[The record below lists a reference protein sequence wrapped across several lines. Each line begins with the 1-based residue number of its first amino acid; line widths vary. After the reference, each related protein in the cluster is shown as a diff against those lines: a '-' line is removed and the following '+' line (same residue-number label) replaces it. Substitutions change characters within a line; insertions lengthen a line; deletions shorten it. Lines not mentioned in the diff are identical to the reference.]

1 MDIRR
6 TILWMIFSF
15 SLLLLW
21 NNWQVYNGKPSLFTG
36 ATQSQ
41 STEPATTAA
50 NGSAAAESQGHVPEG
65 IPAPAG
71 SSTAPAAPAQQ
82 EPAAAAAAEQINIST
97 DVYNLV
103 FSTQGAQLVR
113 AELLKFGDEE
123 DPTKPMVL
131 LDNEASST
139 YLAQTGIVGAPQGSS
154 FPTHL
159 TPFRLTSTEKSLTG
173 DSLDVVFEA
182 EAGGVKVIKTYTL
195 HRGRYDIQVRH
206 EVHNLGDAPISPSVY
221 LQLTRDG
228 NDPPNTSFFYNT
240 FTGPAVYSSEHKYQK
255 VKFSDIEKNKASYV
269 KQADDGWVA
278 MVQHYFA
285 AAWVPVEDRA
295 RHNEI
300 LRVSDNLYSVRT
312 IQQIGT
318 IQPGEQQTIQSKLWL
333 GPQDQQAMQAVA
345 PGLDVVVDYGFLT
358 IIAKPLFKLMTWIHG
373 FLGNW
378 GWTIVVLTLLIKLV
392 FYPLSAASYRSMAK
406 MKLVTPRLQALREK
420 FGDDR
425 AKLNAAMMEMYRT
438 EKINPLGGC
447 LPMVV
452 QIPVFISLY
461 WVLLG
466 SVEMRGAPWILWIH
480 DLAAP
485 DHWFILPAIMM
496 GTMFLQIKLNPT
508 PPDPMQARIMMI
520 MPLVFGGMMFFF
532 PAGLVLYWCVNN
544 AVSIAQQCYIMHK
557 LDQET
562 KAAKR

>member
-36 ATQSQ
+36 ATQGQ
-41 STEPATTAA
+41 SSEQPSAPAKGSEAA
-50 NGSAAAESQGHVPEG
+50 QGHVPEG
-65 IPAPAG
+65 LPGTPADG
-71 SSTAPAAPAQQ
+71 APAAPAEPTRQ
-82 EPAAAAAAEQINIST
+82 EAAASEKINIST

-103 FSTQGAQLVR
+103 FDTQGAQLVR
-113 AELLKFGDEE
+113 AELLKFGAE
-123 DPTKPMVL
+123 DDASQPMVL
-131 LDNEASST
+131 LDNEANST
-139 YLAQTGIVGAPQGSS
+139 YLAQTGIVGAPQGQS

-159 TPFRLTSTEKSLTG
+159 TPFRLTSTEKTMTG

-182 EAGGVKVIKTYTL
+182 ESGGVKVIKTYTL
-195 HRGRYDIQVRH
+195 HRGRYDI
-206 EVHNLGDAPISPSVY
+206 EVSHTVQNLGDAPISPSVY

-255 VKFSDIEKNKASYV
+255 VKFSDIDKNKASYA
-269 KQADDGWVA
+269 KQVDDGWVA

-285 AAWVPVEDRA
+285 TAWVPVEDRA

-300 LRVSDNLYSVRT
+300 LRVSDNLYAVRT
-312 IQQIGT
+312 IQSIGA
-318 IQPGEQQTIQSKLWL
+318 IQPGAEQTIHARMWM

-358 IIAKPLFKLMTWIHG
+358 IIAKPLFKLMTWLHG

-406 MKLVTPRLQALREK
+406 MKQVTPRL
-420 FGDDR
+420 
-425 AKLNAAMMEMYRT
+425 
-438 EKINPLGGC
+438 
-447 LPMVV
+447 
-452 QIPVFISLY
+452 
-461 WVLLG
+461 
-466 SVEMRGAPWILWIH
+466 
-480 DLAAP
+480 
-485 DHWFILPAIMM
+485 
-496 GTMFLQIKLNPT
+496 
-508 PPDPMQARIMMI
+508 
-520 MPLVFGGMMFFF
+520 
-532 PAGLVLYWCVNN
+532 
-544 AVSIAQQCYIMHK
+544 
-557 LDQET
+557 
-562 KAAKR
+562 